1 MSPAAVAAATRAT
14 DRPYRKERRLAQK
27 AQRKQ
32 AKRDKAANTIFAKA
46 GVATN
51 KYSAYVRKDQQFK
64 TFKPLTPSLRWV
76 RHLLQ
81 PDLHKGKPERALTIA
96 KRSTAGRN
104 NSGKVVV
111 RGRGGGHK
119 RRIRIVDFHRKTPG
133 EQDVLR
139 IEYDPG
145 RSAHIALI
153 EHKESKLKSYILAPQ
168 GLRAGDTVES
178 FRYSTDVPGEASGS
192 STLDIGIFRTRAIR
206 PGNVLQLHLIPIGTM
221 IHNLSL
227 TPHGSA
233 KLIRSAG
240 AVGQLIAFVKRS
252 KSSPVSSAIGQPRG
266 DIHNAFDAEEV
277 EQDGPQQNVPTHAQV
292 KLQSGE
298 VRLVPI
304 RCHATVGRVSN
315 IDHEH
320 VRLGKAGRSRWLGIR
335 PKHRSSPWWWSRKV
349 KVKYASEIDLR
360 LEDGRTYAQAG
371 HQNWE
376 QDGHSRETEAEWQ
389 ASRQGCSGS
398 LDQVGLQ
405 AGPFSREILEPE
417 ANSCHHAQWF
427 EIAFAID
434 TRPYRPRS

>member
-32 AKRDKAANTIFAKA
+32 AKREKAVNSIFAKA
-46 GVATN
+46 GVATS

-139 IEYDPG
+139 VEYDPG

-153 EHKESKLKSYILAPQ
+153 EHKESKLKSYILAPH

-192 STLDIGIFRTRAIR
+192 STLDIGIFRTKAIR

-252 KSSPVSSAIGQPRG
+252 KSSP
-266 DIHNAFDAEEV
+266 NL
-277 EQDGPQQNVPTHAQV
+277 PTHAQV

-320 VRLGKAGRSRWLGIR
+320 IRLGKAGRSRWLGIR
-335 PKHRSSPWWWSRKV
+335 PKVRGV
-349 KVKYASEIDLR
+349 AMNAIDHPHGGGR
-360 LEDGRTYAQAG
+360 GKSKSNMHPKSIYGWKTEGRTRKPG
-371 HQNWE
+371 TRTGNRMVI
-376 QDGHSRETEAEWQ
+376 RE
-389 ASRQGCSGS
+389 
-398 LDQVGLQ
+398 
-405 AGPFSREILEPE
+405 
-417 ANSCHHAQWF
+417 
-427 EIAFAID
+427 
-434 TRPYRPRS
+434 RPRQNGKRRVKGAPAA